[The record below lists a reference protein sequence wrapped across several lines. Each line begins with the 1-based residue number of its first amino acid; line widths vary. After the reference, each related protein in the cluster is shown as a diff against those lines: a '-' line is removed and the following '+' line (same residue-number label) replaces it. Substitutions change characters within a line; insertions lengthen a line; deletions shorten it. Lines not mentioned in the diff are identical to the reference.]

1 MTAIAGGPRVDLTIR
16 AKFVRRLQLLCTLE
30 GAKVMKRVGR
40 VGAIAASVIAAL
52 LATSCSAVVA
62 GQARP
67 VAGIAP
73 RPVIGV
79 TIQQALLGK
88 AELSKLL
95 DQSVSTLQ
103 PPRYGG
109 ATKLFRSLVPGAGDC
124 LGVLAEMQSSSY
136 RSADVRDV
144 AWESWLDARTA
155 PAAVI
160 AVDEGVVALPTAAEA
175 NALFAAFADQ
185 WNRCDGKAATYRDQT
200 YRITDVRVADSVL
213 AATLQTS
220 PTLVARAIGVRVN
233 CLVEVK
239 VPFSADARSAPGSPA
254 SDPETRAIEVA
265 RLMMDKISDL
275 S

>member
-1 MTAIAGGPRVDLTIR
+1 MKNVGGI
-16 AKFVRRLQLLCTLE
+16 
-30 GAKVMKRVGR
+30 G
-40 VGAIAASVIAAL
+40 ASVRCVLAAL
-52 LATSCSAVVA
+52 LTAGCSGVVSGA
-62 GQARP
+62 ARP

-73 RPVIGV
+73 RPVTGV
-79 TIQQALLGK
+79 TIEQALLGN
-88 AELSKLL
+88 AELEKLL
-95 DQSVSTLQ
+95 DQSVRALQ

-109 ATKLFRSLVPGAGDC
+109 ATKLFRTLVPDPNDC

-144 AWESWLDARTA
+144 AWESWLDARSA
-155 PAAVI
+155 PAPVV
-160 AVDEGVVALPTAAEA
+160 AVDEGVVALPTPAEA
-175 NALFAAFADQ
+175 DALFATFAGQ

-220 PTLVARAIGVRVN
+220 PSPIARAIGVRVN

-239 VPFSADARSAPGSPA
+239 VPFPAGAGSTSGATPG
-254 SDPETRAIEVA
+254 DPESRAIDVA

>member
-1 MTAIAGGPRVDLTIR
+1 MHNVRSIGTI
-16 AKFVRRLQLLCTLE
+16 VTCLL
-30 GAKVMKRVGR
+30 
-40 VGAIAASVIAAL
+40 AAL
-52 LATSCSAVVA
+52 LGAGCSVVVGGA
-62 GQARP
+62 GRP

-73 RPVIGV
+73 RPVTGV
-79 TIQQALLGK
+79 TIEQALLGT
-88 AELSKLL
+88 AELEKLL
-95 DQSVSTLQ
+95 DQSVRALQ

-109 ATKLFRSLVPGAGDC
+109 ATKLFRTLVPGPNDC

-144 AWESWLDARTA
+144 VWESWLDGRSA
-155 PAAVI
+155 PAGVV

-175 NALFAAFADQ
+175 DALFATFAEQ
-185 WNRCDGKAATYRDQT
+185 WSRCDGKPATYRDQT

-220 PTLVARAIGVRVN
+220 PSPIARAIGVRVN

-239 VPFSADARSAPGSPA
+239 VPFSADVRSTPDPARG
-254 SDPETRAIEVA
+254 DPETRAIAIA
-265 RLMMDKISDL
+265 RRMMDKISDL

>member
-1 MTAIAGGPRVDLTIR
+1 
-16 AKFVRRLQLLCTLE
+16 
-30 GAKVMKRVGR
+30 MKKVGR
-40 VGAIAASVIAAL
+40 IGAIAACVMAAL
-52 LATSCSAVVA
+52 LETSCSAVVA

-73 RPVIGV
+73 RPVVGV
-79 TIQQALLGK
+79 TIEQALLGN
-88 AELSKLL
+88 AELEKLL
-95 DQSVSTLQ
+95 DQSVRTLQ

-109 ATKLFRSLVPGAGDC
+109 ATKLFRTLAPGPNDC

-144 AWESWLDARTA
+144 AWESWLDATT
-155 PAAVI
+155 PAKVI
-160 AVDEGVVALPTAAEA
+160 AVEEGVVALPTAAEA
-175 NALFAAFADQ
+175 NALFAAFADE
-185 WNRCDGKAATYRDQT
+185 WNRCNGRAATYRDQT

-220 PTLVARAIGVRVN
+220 PTPIARAIGVRVN

-239 VPFSADARSAPGSPA
+239 VPFSEDARSTPGSPA
-254 SDPETRAIEVA
+254 GDPETRAIEVA
-265 RLMMDKISDL
+265 RLMMDKVSDL